1 MFYFHH
7 RMCYNYGSTSRKLS
21 RMPGLAPSPA
31 LPQEPGHTAA
41 PLHCACTGKKLN
53 LCPCLS
59 TGEGG
64 EAAAATLT
72 PLGGPKYQSTAS
84 IQRLSSFRRQGWVLT
99 SVMLVG
105 NIASLEKGTLS
116 SVWPILVAVPQTE
129 QTSSLLAGTTLIIAR
144 RIHF

>member
-1 MFYFHH
+1 
-7 RMCYNYGSTSRKLS
+7 
-21 RMPGLAPSPA
+21 MPGLAPSPA
-31 LPQEPGHTAA
+31 LPQEPERTAA

-129 QTSSLLAGTTLIIAR
+129 
-144 RIHF
+144 